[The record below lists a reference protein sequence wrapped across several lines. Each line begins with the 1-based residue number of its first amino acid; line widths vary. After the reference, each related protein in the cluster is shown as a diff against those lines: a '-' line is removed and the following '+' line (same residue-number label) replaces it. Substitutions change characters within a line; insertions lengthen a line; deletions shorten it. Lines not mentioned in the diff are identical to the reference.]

1 MRRFL
6 AVVLLAAVAALL
18 HVVAPPQAT
27 AGAVIDGQVVQ
38 YGGDPV
44 PGTTVRLHIDDGGAP
59 GAVVD
64 TETTNATGEFTLSPA
79 TDGLYW
85 VEVVRNNQVQGGYV
99 ADFPSGPSWVE
110 PGPSD
115 PAAPVANGT
124 HLGRVLALPSF
135 VQGFVVN
142 AATGAR
148 VRGIRVSTRDS
159 SARDVV
165 LNADTTDTDGVF
177 RIPVFQDGDSL
188 GLYFKGA
195 ARGYEN
201 GWRACNATVVPHW
214 GAACASPLGH
224 IGKVKLDHL

>member
-6 AVVLLAAVAALL
+6 AVVILAAVAALL
-18 HVVAPPQAT
+18 HVVTPPQAT
-27 AGAVIDGQVVQ
+27 AGAGIVGQVVQ

-44 PGTTVRLHIDDGGAP
+44 PGTTVRLHMDDGGAP

-64 TETTNATGEFTLSPA
+64 TETTDATGEFTLSPT

-99 ADFPSGPSWVE
+99 ADFATGPSWVE
-110 PGPSD
+110 PSPSD

-124 HLGRVLALPSF
+124 HLGRVLALPSYI
-135 VQGFVVN
+135 QGFVVN

-148 VRGIRVSTRDS
+148 VGGVRVTTRDVIV
-159 SARDVV
+159 RDVV
-165 LNADTTDTDGVF
+165 LNADTTDSNGVF
-177 RIPVFQDGDSL
+177 RVPIFQEDL

-195 ARGYEN
+195 ARGYES
-201 GWRACNATVVPHW
+201 GWRACNTTVVPRW
-214 GAACASPLGH
+214 GLACGSPLGN
-224 IGKVKLDHL
+224 IGKIKLDRL